1 MLEIISFL
9 VIDTFIII
17 SLNEDTIKNNL
28 KNFFGIETG
37 FAIIG
42 YFIGTLILNYINKTL
57 FYYCIALLIIIVQ
70 IIDIKEIKLPKII
83 TPLLL
88 GIDSLFVFTIMP
100 FIAIPLLT
108 ILELIAITTATYI
121 GKKFVNK
128 LPYTNYISNLVM
140 IAIAIKLII

>member
-1 MLEIISFL
+1 MIEIISFL

-42 YFIGTLILNYINKTL
+42 YFLGTLILNYINKTV
-57 FYYCIALLIIIVQ
+57 FYYCIASLIIIVQ
-70 IIDIKEIKLPKII
+70 IIDINQIKLPKII
-83 TPLLL
+83 TSLLL

-121 GKKFVNK
+121 GKK
-128 LPYTNYISNLVM
+128 
-140 IAIAIKLII
+140 

>member
-1 MLEIISFL
+1 MIEIISFL

-42 YFIGTLILNYINKTL
+42 YFLGTLILNYINKTL
-57 FYYCIALLIIIVQ
+57 FYYCIASLIIIVQ
-70 IIDIKEIKLPKII
+70 IIDINQIKLPKII
-83 TPLLL
+83 TSLLL

-128 LPYTNYISNLVM
+128 LPYSNYISNLIM

>member
-1 MLEIISFL
+1 MIEIISFL

-42 YFIGTLILNYINKTL
+42 YFLGTLILNYINKTV
-57 FYYCIALLIIIVQ
+57 FYYCIASLIIIVQ
-70 IIDIKEIKLPKII
+70 IIDINQIELPKII

-140 IAIAIKLII
+140 IAIAIKLIV

>member
-1 MLEIISFL
+1 MIEIIFFL

-28 KNFFGIETG
+28 KNFFGIETS

-42 YFIGTLILNYINKTL
+42 YFLGTLILNYINKTV
-57 FYYCIALLIIIVQ
+57 FYYCIASLIIIVQ
-70 IIDIKEIKLPKII
+70 IIDINQIKLPKII

-140 IAIAIKLII
+140 IIIAIKLII

>member
-1 MLEIISFL
+1 MIEIISFL

-42 YFIGTLILNYINKTL
+42 YFLGTLILNYINKTV
-57 FYYCIALLIIIVQ
+57 FYYCIASLIIIVQ
-70 IIDIKEIKLPKII
+70 IIDINQIKLPKII

-140 IAIAIKLII
+140 IAIAIKLIV